1 MRKNV
6 RNLLL
11 QSLAG
16 VLLAGG
22 VLGAVNTTGDEANA
36 STKPGPRA
44 GSHGTATEPAGFR
57 GVWPVLKTG
66 SRGTDVFTVQHLLA
80 ARGHAVKADGVY
92 GKHTAAAVAKFQK
105 RAGLKADG
113 AVGPKTWAKL
123 TALTLRSGA
132 KGSAVKAAQVQLG
145 VKADGVYG
153 KKTAA
158 AVRTFQ
164 TKKNLPGNAVVDART
179 WNSLITGS
187 SAKPV
192 IKGYSL
198 QFEKNWKYPTYS
210 KLSLVRDGKTLK
222 SWRAGSGKNKDEC
235 ASEVG
240 WLPSGSYKVQGHFTN
255 RDGNAID
262 GYAIQLPD
270 KPCRPKAG
278 TKQQRVTRTDLFI
291 HSEMTRTGGQGED
304 DPNRDDS
311 DRWENADDYK
321 SLGCIKL
328 TPTDI
333 KDLFKRLDQARWP
346 KNLTLYVS

>member
-1 MRKNV
+1 MKMRKNV

-11 QSLAG
+11 QALAG

-22 VLGAVNTTGDEANA
+22 TLGAVNATGDEANA
-36 STKPGPRA
+36 STKPG
-44 GSHGTATEPAGFR
+44 SYGTPASPTGFR

-66 SRGTDVFTVQHLLA
+66 SRGTDVTTVQHLLT
-80 ARGHAVKADGVY
+80 ARGHAIKADGAY
-92 GKHTAAAVAKFQK
+92 GKKTAAAVRAFQT
-105 RAGLKADG
+105 RAGLRADG

-123 TALTLRSGA
+123 TALTLRTGA
-132 KGSAVKAAQVQLG
+132 KGAAVKALQVQLG
-145 VKADGVYG
+145 IKADGVFG

-164 TKKNLPGNAVVDART
+164 TKKNLPDTGAVDART

-187 SAKPV
+187 FAKPV

-198 QFEKNWKYPTYS
+198 QFSKNWKNPTYS

-235 ASEVG
+235 ASGMG
-240 WLPSGSYKVQGHFTN
+240 WLPSGTYKVQAHFTN
-255 RDGNAID
+255 RDGDAID
-262 GYAIQLPD
+262 GYAIQLPN

-278 TKQQRVTRTDLFI
+278 TKQKRVIRTDLFI
-291 HSEMTRTGGQGED
+291 HSEMTRYGTQGKD
-304 DPNRDDS
+304 DPGRDDA
-311 DRWENADDYK
+311 DRWENANDYK

-346 KNLTLYVS
+346 KNLTLYVN